1 MGGSGGSDAP
11 EKQEIRYAPYLEKA
25 HKWILNNDNETAPNI
40 TAFRLFNDALGKSP
54 YDQIGQHNPD
64 EGMFGYKDDGE
75 TLWHISNFPSV
86 YDLFGKFMAGLDVCS
101 LWHKLYEEVV
111 NGPTINNAISA
122 HSAVLKDEI
131 DGTVMPSFLAGM
143 RDINAINSSSF
154 IVGKALI
161 YDGHTKRVNEFAGN
175 VRLKMIEVTTQ
186 MWAKHLEWNSNVVKM
201 YGTLFELYYGTKQE
215 TDARNTEYLVKHQLW
230 NLNLLDY
237 VRSMLGA
244 LNGAPAAASGGG
256 NDPSTFQRAAGGAL
270 SGAAAGGMIA
280 GPWGAAVGG
289 LVGLA
294 SSLF

>member
-1 MGGSGGSDAP
+1 MGSSGGGAP
-11 EKQEIRYAPYLEKA
+11 EKQEIRYAPYLETA
-25 HKWILNNDNETAPNI
+25 HKRILSNDNNVSPNT
-40 TAFRLFNDALGKSP
+40 TAFTLFNDALGQSP
-54 YDQIGQHNPD
+54 YDQASILNPD

-86 YDLFGKFMAGLDVCS
+86 YDMFGKFMAGLDVCS

-111 NGPTINNAISA
+111 NGPTVNNAISA

-131 DGTVMPSFLAGM
+131 DSTVMPSFLAGM

-186 MWAKHLEWNSNVVKM
+186 MWSKHLEWNSNVVKM
-201 YGTLFELYYGTKQE
+201 YGTLFELYYGTRMD
-215 TDARNTEYLVKHQLW
+215 TSARNIEYLVKHQLW

-237 VRSMLGA
+237 TRAMIGA
-244 LNGAPAAASGGG
+244 LNGAPAAAVSDNKDNKSGNIIGG
-256 NDPSTFQRAAGGAL
+256 IISGAAGGFL
-270 SGAAAGGMIA
+270 SG
-280 GPWGAAVGG
+280 GPIGALVGG
-289 LVGLA
+289 AMGLA
-294 SSLF
+294 GALF